1 MKRFSLIVLLYLFFV
16 IHNTK
21 AQSTTE
27 QDNKDLATLFA
38 NYHEENLRLSPLL
51 ATSIGDTRY
60 NHLLPIEFTDSYRER
75 LKEFYNRNLTA
86 LQKFN
91 RETLSDNDQISY
103 DIFKREM
110 EINLEGLDIKD
121 YLIPFTQFRGIPLT
135 LAQYGSGTVVQPF
148 KTVKDYED
156 WISRA
161 SVFPAWAD
169 SAIVYFRRGMAQ
181 NIVLPQQLVQKMI
194 PQMEAFVLPDPTK
207 SVFYGP
213 INNMPATF
221 ADTTKK
227 RLTDEYVKLI
237 NEQLVPAYIRLVTFL
252 RNDYLPKARTTSGI
266 GAVPGGDK
274 MYSHY
279 IRYFTTTTK
288 SADEVYQ
295 TGLSEVKRIQKDMEK
310 VKAQVGYKGDLKS
323 YFEYLRTDPKFF
335 PYKTAEE
342 VLNDYRAIQQK
353 VDPALKKMFNH
364 T

>member
-16 IHNTK
+16 MHDTK

-194 PQMEAFVLPDPTK
+194 PQMEAFVLTDPTK

-227 RLTDEYVKLI
+227 RLTDEYIKLI
-237 NEQLVPAYIRLVTFL
+237 NEQLVSAYTRLVAFL
-252 RNDYLPKARTTSGI
+252 KNDYLPKARTTSGI
-266 GAVPGGDK
+266 GAVPG
-274 MYSHY
+274 
-279 IRYFTTTTK
+279 
-288 SADEVYQ
+288 
-295 TGLSEVKRIQKDMEK
+295 
-310 VKAQVGYKGDLKS
+310 
-323 YFEYLRTDPKFF
+323 
-335 PYKTAEE
+335 
-342 VLNDYRAIQQK
+342 
-353 VDPALKKMFNH
+353 
-364 T
+364 